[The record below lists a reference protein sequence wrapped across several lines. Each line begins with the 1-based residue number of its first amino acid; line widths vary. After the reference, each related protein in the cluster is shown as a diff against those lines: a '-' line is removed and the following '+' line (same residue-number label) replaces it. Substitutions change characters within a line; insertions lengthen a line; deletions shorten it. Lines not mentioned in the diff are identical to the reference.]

1 MLRSLK
7 HTKKHEVKPRPLR
20 IRTGDEVLVVSG
32 EGRSNTPRKV
42 LAVLPRDGKVV
53 VEGVNIMKD
62 REKNKGGSG
71 RQAGINQQNFIEKPC
86 PISASNVMLIDP
98 QSKKRTRIKMKT
110 QPDGTR
116 VRAALKSGETV

>member
-7 HTKKHEVKPRPLR
+7 HTKKQEGKAKPLR

-32 EGRSNTPRKV
+32 EGRSSTPRKV
-42 LAVLPRDGKVV
+42 LAVLPREGKVV

-86 PISASNVMLIDP
+86 PIAASNVMLIDP